1 MYPKNI
7 NALWRNNIVYA
18 ENHIKLIF
26 LRLLLLQKVVH
37 VVTIVIYRVKYKP
50 QPLAARPEGIVFK
63 NRLGVMF
70 R

>member
-26 LRLLLLQKVVH
+26 LKLLLLQQVVH
-37 VVTIVIYRVKYKP
+37 VVTIVI
-50 QPLAARPEGIVFK
+50 
-63 NRLGVMF
+63 
-70 R
+70 